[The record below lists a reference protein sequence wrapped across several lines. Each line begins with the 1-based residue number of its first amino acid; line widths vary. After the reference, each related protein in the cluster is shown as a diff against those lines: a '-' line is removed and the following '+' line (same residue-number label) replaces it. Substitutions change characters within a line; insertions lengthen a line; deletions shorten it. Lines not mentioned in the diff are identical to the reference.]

1 MTNPNPVS
9 GYHPG
14 HYPYPPVRTRPMPA
28 SPACHCSSPMSPHSF
43 PQTTY
48 YQHWYPHQA
57 DAKSHAHVFDG
68 SSTRQNPAE
77 KHGDSSTSYHT
88 SVCSNTYFPAQ
99 QLPGQSLAQDYQ
111 AYGQQTQ
118 LFPSPSSNPGTPYQN
133 EFNGSAE
140 FGVPYQHGQP
150 SSVGSL
156 TDALCPSGES
166 IDRQF
171 NPASPVI

>member
-1 MTNPNPVS
+1 MANSTPLAS
-9 GYHPG
+9 YHPG

-28 SPACHCSSPMSPHSF
+28 SHCSSPMSPHSSS
-43 PQTTY
+43 PQATY
-48 YQHWYPHQA
+48 YQHWHPHQA
-57 DAKSHAHVFDG
+57 VTLDAKSHANLFDG

-77 KHGDSSTSYHT
+77 KQYDSPTSYHT

-99 QLPGQSLAQDYQ
+99 QLPGQSLSQDYQ
-111 AYGQQTQ
+111 AYAQHTHI
-118 LFPSPSSNPGTPYQN
+118 FPSPSSNPSTPYQN
-133 EFNGSAE
+133 EFNAE

-156 TDALCPSGES
+156 TDALCPSGET

-171 NPASPVI
+171 TPASPVT